1 MSTLLHKKWAKDI
14 KEIWGCWR
22 FYNWVKKGLMLMWF
36 KVVLLLS
43 NVSGLEYTQ
52 PGLKMTFCGIFLL
65 MLCGNLISHISRGCF
80 QKQVFVFDQ
89 KRSALKHL
97 QLHPVPDL
105 CLFRRPGKADLV
117 SVACSFAGAKH
128 THFPLN
134 EAAELPAQHSTALHS
149 TPLILYCS
157 YHGLLGYSQHAFFI
171 AIILNYFYAP
181 LIFHIVSMFC
191 LNI

>member
-1 MSTLLHKKWAKDI
+1 MSLALNKLSLDWKWPSAAAAEYSYWCYVQIRFLHRTLGW
-14 KEIWGCWR
+14 
-22 FYNWVKKGLMLMWF
+22 
-36 KVVLLLS
+36 
-43 NVSGLEYTQ
+43 
-52 PGLKMTFCGIFLL
+52 
-65 MLCGNLISHISRGCF
+65 F

-89 KRSALKHL
+89 KRSELKHL
-97 QLHPVPDL
+97 QLLPVPDL

-117 SVACSFAGAKH
+117 SVACSLAGAKH
-128 THFPLN
+128 KHIPLN
-134 EAAELPAQHSTALHS
+134 EAAELPAQHSTAPHSS

-181 LIFHIVSMFC
+181 LIFHIVSMFY